1 MARVNYQRDKRLKDI
16 ARQRKQEEK
25 RQKKLNKDPETEGAA
40 PETGEAAAVEGEQP
54 EGAPAIPAGEA

>member
-40 PETGEAAAVEGEQP
+40 PETGEAATEVEQP
-54 EGAPAIPAGEA
+54 PESPAIPAGEA